1 MTCWARARAGLRT
14 ALFAGDARSLR
25 LRRDD
30 PRCAAV
36 CPDLVLTGLS
46 QLPLALRRDGPR
58 RDAARPGLVPARLAQ
73 RRAAV
78 RRDGPRDRALTDSL
92 TPAGPPQ
99 RSAASR
105 RAAAQESVG
114 LRQTPGLSDGMGQK
128 RRPRAAVLGR

>member
-1 MTCWARARAGLRT
+1 MVGNDVRNDLLGARAAGLRT

-36 CPDLVLTGLS
+36 CPDLVLTHLS

-58 RDAARPGLVPARLAQ
+58 DRGLTGAPPCAA
-73 RRAAV
+73 
-78 RRDGPRDRALTDSL
+78 TDSL